1 MAQTKLRKPIGN
13 FFIKKALQ
21 VRLIIKIM
29 LASLL
34 SILVTAGS
42 LILVYYIKYQTVIV
56 YQLNRENQELIREH
70 ILFLILP
77 TLLISSI
84 VSILVSFGVGLYASR
99 KYAVPIYKLENWVGL
114 LRQGKMSAVLRFRE
128 KEEMKDLSS
137 ICNQLST
144 EIREKFLRIRRQSE
158 LLKQADPNSAIAE
171 EIDKIIN
178 TMELETVPIEV
189 STNYYSIS
197 TVQEK

>member
-1 MAQTKLRKPIGN
+1 
-13 FFIKKALQ
+13 
-21 VRLIIKIM
+21 
-29 LASLL
+29 
-34 SILVTAGS
+34 
-42 LILVYYIKYQTVIV
+42 
-56 YQLNRENQELIREH
+56 
-70 ILFLILP
+70 
-77 TLLISSI
+77 
-84 VSILVSFGVGLYASR
+84 
-99 KYAVPIYKLENWVGL
+99 
-114 LRQGKMSAVLRFRE
+114 MSAVLRFRE